1 MSEGLKAQ
9 RERVAL
15 ACCDPEMTMAAV
27 LPDLREL
34 QRQAMEA
41 LLREAGQHGGNPH
54 PEWLQVVEALLDS
67 EGA

>member
-15 ACCDPEMTMAAV
+15 EMIDPELTLGRAV
-27 LPDLREL
+27 DQLRAL
-34 QRQAMEA
+34 QRQAMAA
-41 LLREAGQHGGNPH
+41 LLEYQHGPNRH
-54 PEWLQVVEALLDS
+54 HTWDARIDALLDE